1 MPGEASG
8 GSGNFWFSYDHMGV
22 HFVSLST
29 EHDYSVGSPQ
39 WQWLQ
44 NDLRKAS
51 TGAQRERVPWIVVV
65 GHRPMYCSDKSE
77 YTAHVR
83 GAPFQSAV
91 EPLLLEAK
99 VDVMMTG
106 HEHGYERIHPTRNGS
121 VVSLPTEEL
130 RAINN
135 GNKLSATQTVHV
147 YQKPQ
152 APLGVM
158 VGSTGGLQEDHWVL
172 PRPPWSAF
180 RVTATPAKPWA
191 GYGYVMMSVEG
202 ATRLSFEFRPLEGGQ
217 AGAGG
222 VRASDVFAIE
232 K

>member
-8 GSGNFWFSYDHMGV
+8 GHGNFWFSYDHMGV
-22 HFVSLST
+22 HFTSVST

-51 TGAQRERVPWIVVV
+51 AIGQRALVPWIVVV
-65 GHRPMYCSDKSE
+65 AHRPMYCSDKSE
-77 YTAHVR
+77 YTAHIS

-91 EPLLLEAK
+91 EPLLLEAN

-106 HEHGYERIHPTRNGS
+106 HEHGYERIHPTRNGT
-121 VVSLPTEEL
+121 VVSLPTTEL
-130 RAINN
+130 RPIST
-135 GNKLSATQTVHV
+135 GIERSAAQAVHV
-147 YQKPQ
+147 YRKPQ

-158 VGSTGGLQEDHWVL
+158 VGSAGGLQEDHWVV
-172 PRPPWSAF
+172 PRPKWSAF
-180 RVTATPAKPWA
+180 RVTATLEKPWA

-202 ATRLSFEFRPLEGGQ
+202 ATRLNFEFRPLQGGQ
-217 AGAGG
+217 AGDRG
-222 VRASDVFAIE
+222 VRTSDVFAIE